1 MEGNL
6 LKKFVGSEL
15 TLVHPA
21 WLYVG
26 ASLALSL
33 LGMYAIDLGQNVSE
47 GLNFSGLVARQ
58 GVYLLVA
65 IVVGVLACVP
75 HYRVVR
81 VFAWPLLA
89 AVLALLVFLLIPWIP
104 ASIVRP
110 RNGARAWIE
119 MGAFDF
125 QPSELAKIAVVIAL
139 AEYLRYRSN
148 QRTWLGL
155 IAPAAIVGVPVL
167 LILKQPDLGMAVLFI
182 PALGAML
189 LVAGARIKHLA
200 MVVVLGLALAVPAY
214 PLLRPHQKA
223 RIEGLIRMVQSS
235 GQPGGIERVAGADDI
250 NFQSVR
256 SQTLAGAGQMAGVSD
271 GKTRVLHK
279 FNALPE
285 RHNDMIL
292 SVILTRFG
300 FFGALVVF
308 GLYAVWFV
316 GAYLSAALCKDGFG
330 QLVIVGFTAILF
342 TQTFINASM
351 ALGLLPIIG
360 VPLPFVSYG
369 GTSLVTS
376 WLMTGLVV
384 SVAMRRS
391 SRLSRPTFEFD
402 DTPYDPVKYGARRN
416 EGGVAPV
423 MMGRSR

>member
-1 MEGNL
+1 MQGNL

-21 WLYVG
+21 WLCVG

-33 LGMYAIDLGQNVSE
+33 LGMYAIDLGQNVAE
-47 GLNFSGLVARQ
+47 GNTFSGLVVRQ

-65 IVVGVLACVP
+65 MTVGLLACVP
-75 HYRVVR
+75 HYRLVR

-89 AVLALLVFLLIPWIP
+89 VVVGLLVFLLIPWVP

-148 QRTWLGL
+148 QRTWSGL
-155 IAPAAIVGVPVL
+155 LAPAAIVGVPVL

-189 LVAGARIKHLA
+189 LVAGARVKHLV

-235 GQPGGIERVAGADDI
+235 A
-250 NFQSVR
+250 
-256 SQTLAGAGQMAGVSD
+256 
-271 GKTRVLHK
+271 
-279 FNALPE
+279 
-285 RHNDMIL
+285 
-292 SVILTRFG
+292 
-300 FFGALVVF
+300 
-308 GLYAVWFV
+308 
-316 GAYLSAALCKDGFG
+316 SAESIDKE
-330 QLVIVGFTAILF
+330 
-342 TQTFINASM
+342 
-351 ALGLLPIIG
+351 IG
-360 VPLPFVSYG
+360 RAHV
-369 GTSLVTS
+369 
-376 WLMTGLVV
+376 
-384 SVAMRRS
+384 
-391 SRLSRPTFEFD
+391 
-402 DTPYDPVKYGARRN
+402 
-416 EGGVAPV
+416 
-423 MMGRSR
+423 

>member
-1 MEGNL
+1 MQGNL

-21 WLYVG
+21 WLCVG

-33 LGMYAIDLGQNVSE
+33 LGMYAIDLGQNVAE
-47 GLNFSGLVARQ
+47 GNTFSGLVVRQ

-65 IVVGVLACVP
+65 MTVGLLACVP
-75 HYRVVR
+75 HYRLVR

-89 AVLALLVFLLIPWIP
+89 VVVGLLVFLLIPWVP

-148 QRTWLGL
+148 QRTWSGL
-155 IAPAAIVGVPVL
+155 LAPAAIVGVPVL

-189 LVAGARIKHLA
+189 LVAGARVKHLV

-235 GQPGGIERVAGADDI
+235 ASAESIDKVAGAEDI
-250 NFQSVR
+250 NFQSLR
-256 SQTLAGAGQMAGVSD
+256 SQTLAGAGQIAGVSD

-300 FFGALVVF
+300 FFGAVAVF
-308 GLYAVWFV
+308 IFYAIWFL
-316 GAYLSAALCKDGFG
+316 GAYLSAAVCKDAFG
-330 QLVIVGFTAILF
+330 QLVIVGFSAILF

-360 VPLPFVSYG
+360 VTLPFVSYG

-376 WLMTGLVV
+376 WLMTGLVF

-402 DTPYDPVKYGARRN
+402 KTPYDPVKFGARRG